1 MIPRRESVVIAF
13 VVEQELTARGLAT
26 IANAMG
32 RFEESLV
39 LDGEGMPA
47 VSTTEWPA
55 LGRVRTR
62 ALPVRYGGTAIET
75 VQLSEVDRLASE
87 LATLIRGSR

>member
-32 RFEESLV
+32 PFQESLIV
-39 LDGEGMPA
+39 DAEG
-47 VSTTEWPA
+47 TTAPSAELPG

-62 ALPVRYGGTAIET
+62 GLAVRYARTAVET
-75 VQLSEVDRLASE
+75 VQLSDVERLAAD
-87 LATLIRGSR
+87 LATAIRGSR